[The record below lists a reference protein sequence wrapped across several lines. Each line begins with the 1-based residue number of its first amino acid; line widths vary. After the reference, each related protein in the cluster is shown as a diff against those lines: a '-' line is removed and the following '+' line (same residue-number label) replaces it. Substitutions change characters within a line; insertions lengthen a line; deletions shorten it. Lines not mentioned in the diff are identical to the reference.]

1 MRVNDA
7 VTGAVLVVLG
17 AAVTLQSRSFPDVPG
32 QQYGAAVF
40 PTIVAL
46 ALAGCGAVL
55 IAQGLRRRAAPAEA
69 PLVGEER
76 ADWTRSGRAWFNLLS
91 CLALVVGYV
100 LLAPTVGFLAAMTM
114 LTTLACLL
122 LGVRW
127 WIALVVGLAAAIVI
141 HQGFTILLRVPLP
154 RGVVI
159 PF

>member
-17 AAVTLQSRSFPDVPG
+17 GAVTLQSRGFPPVPG

-46 ALAGCGAVL
+46 ALVGCGVLL
-55 IAQGLRRRAAPAEA
+55 IAQGVRRRSAPAA
-69 PLVGEER
+69 TPSAGEER
-76 ADWTRSGRAWFNLLS
+76 ADWTRSGRAWFNLLT
-91 CLALVVGYV
+91 CVALVIGYIV
-100 LLAPTVGFLAAMTM
+100 LAPTLGFLASMTL
-114 LTTLACLL
+114 LTAAVCLL

-127 WIALVVGLAAAIVI
+127 WVALVVGLTAALVI

>member
-7 VTGAVLVVLG
+7 VTGAILVVLG
-17 AAVTLQSRSFPDVPG
+17 SAVTLQSRGFPDVPG

-40 PTIVAL
+40 PTVIAL
-46 ALAGCGAVL
+46 ALVGCGAVL
-55 IAQGLRRRAAPAEA
+55 IAQGLRRRPAPAEA
-69 PLVGEER
+69 PPPGEER
-76 ADWTRSGRAWFNLLS
+76 SDWTRSGRAWFNLLA

-100 LLAPTVGFLAAMTM
+100 LLAPVIGFLAAMTI
-114 LTTLACLL
+114 LTALVCLL

-127 WIALVVGLAAAIVI
+127 WIALAVGLAAAIVI
-141 HQGFTILLRVPLP
+141 HQGFTVLLRVPLP